1 MNEAIAK
8 KLQEYG
14 IATEAYLSEYF
25 SIKSKIPEKLYDSM
39 LYSINAGGKR
49 LRPALLLGTFET
61 FSNKQLVEAEPFAAS
76 IEMIHT
82 YSLIH
87 DDLPSMDDD
96 DLRRGKPSNHIVYG
110 ESGAILAGDALLNSA
125 MENILNVLNRNCDN
139 RKLRAAMKIMEA
151 AGATGMIGGQVLDM
165 EGTYDGDSLAAMH
178 SMKTGALIKAAVLA
192 GGILGGCHKN
202 DEIYLENYSH
212 NLGCAFQIKDD
223 ILDVESTSDIL
234 GKPIGSDS
242 RNEKTTYTSLYGL
255 ETAKKMLNERIIDS
269 LDALNRVDRDTGFLE
284 AIAVHIRDRK
294 D

>member
-25 SIKSKIPEKLYDSM
+25 RIKSKIPEKLYDSM

-61 FSNKQLVEAEPFAAS
+61 FSNKQLMEAEPFAAS

-87 DDLPSMDDD
+87 DDLPSMDNDN
-96 DLRRGKPSNHIVYG
+96 LRRGKPSNHIVYG

-125 MENILNVLNRNCDN
+125 MENLLNVLYRNCDK
-139 RKLRAAMKIMEA
+139 RKLRAALTIMEA
-151 AGATGMIGGQVLDM
+151 AGATGMIGGQVLDI
-165 EGTYDGDSLAAMH
+165 EGTYNGDSLAEMH

-192 GGILGGCHKN
+192 GGILGGSHKN
-202 DEIYLENYSH
+202 DEIYLEDYSH

-255 ETAKKMLNERIIDS
+255 ETAKKMLNDRIIDS
-269 LDALNRVDRDTGFLE
+269 LNALNGVDRDTGFLE

>member
-1 MNEAIAK
+1 MNEAIVK
-8 KLQEYG
+8 KLYEYST
-14 IATEAYLSEYF
+14 ATEGYLREYF
-25 SIKSKIPEKLYDSM
+25 ITISNIPKKLHESM
-39 LYSINAGGKR
+39 MYSINAGGKR
-49 LRPALLLGTFET
+49 LRPALLLGTFNT
-61 FSNKQLVEAEPFAAS
+61 FSNNQLMAAVPFAAS

-96 DLRRGKPSNHIVYG
+96 DLRRGKPSNHIIYG

-125 MENILNVLNRNCDN
+125 MENILSDLIKNYGENR
-139 RKLRAAMKIMEA
+139 LRAAYIIMEA
-151 AGATGMIGGQVLDM
+151 AGASGMIGGQVLDI
-165 EGTYDGDSLAAMH
+165 EGTYDSDSLVEMH

-192 GGILGGCHKN
+192 GGILGGCDKN
-202 DEIYLENYSH
+202 EEIYLTEYSQ

-242 RNEKTTYTSLYGL
+242 RNEKTTYTSLYGV
-255 ETAKKMLNERIIDS
+255 EAAKKMMSVKIDDS
-269 LDALNRVDRDTGFLE
+269 LNALNGLERNTAFLE
-284 AIAVHIRDRK
+284 AIAIHVRDRK